1 MTRTVQVH
9 TVLSAEQL
17 KFRAM
22 RGREALSQL
31 FEFEVDMVSPSFNLD
46 LKKLLGTSLTI
57 ELTDGGSPRFL
68 NGTVVR
74 FELVGRANE
83 TGRHYVYRALVQP
96 WLWYLTRTTDCRISR
111 TRACPK
117 CWTKCWA
124 NMASSLKS
132 A

>member
-9 TVLSAEQL
+9 TVLNAEQL

-57 ELTDGGSPRFL
+57 EVTDGGPPRFL

-74 FELVGRANE
+74 FELVRGSEIGLMRGR
-83 TGRHYVYRALVQP
+83 
-96 WLWYLTRTTDCRISR
+96 
-111 TRACPK
+111 
-117 CWTKCWA
+117 
-124 NMASSLKS
+124 
-132 A
+132 

>member
-46 LKKLLGTSLTI
+46 LKKLLRTL
-57 ELTDGGSPRFL
+57 SP
-68 NGTVVR
+68 
-74 FELVGRANE
+74 
-83 TGRHYVYRALVQP
+83 
-96 WLWYLTRTTDCRISR
+96 S
-111 TRACPK
+111 K
-117 CWTKCWA
+117 
-124 NMASSLKS
+124 
-132 A
+132 